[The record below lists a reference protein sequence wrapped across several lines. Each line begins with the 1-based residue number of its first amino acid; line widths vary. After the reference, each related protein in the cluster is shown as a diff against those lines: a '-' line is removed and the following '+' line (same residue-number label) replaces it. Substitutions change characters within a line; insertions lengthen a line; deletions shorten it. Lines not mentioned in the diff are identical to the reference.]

1 MVCPGR
7 DSWCFAAPPLILEV
21 STASQS
27 RSLSCDRY
35 LLASLQGIRA
45 CGVSRRFKSEAFFCS
60 SFNFGLDRPTDSL
73 DLADSNQSTIG
84 FDRFIEPLDSILGEI
99 LATSSVEGILLPFL
113 SGINRSQRGHLNQAG
128 GRSSHPQESVH
139 SHRTLPHPMSHSP
152 GCHSSMA

>member
-1 MVCPGR
+1 MVFRSSSFDPGGVHSLAEQVAQLR
-7 DSWCFAAPPLILEV
+7 QVPAGITTGD
-21 STASQS
+21 QS
-27 RSLSCDRY
+27 VWS
-35 LLASLQGIRA
+35 
-45 CGVSRRFKSEAFFCS
+45 RFKSEAFFCS
-60 SFNFGLDRPTDSL
+60 LFNFGLDQPTDSL

-84 FDRFIEPLDSILGEI
+84 FDRFIEPLDSVLGEI